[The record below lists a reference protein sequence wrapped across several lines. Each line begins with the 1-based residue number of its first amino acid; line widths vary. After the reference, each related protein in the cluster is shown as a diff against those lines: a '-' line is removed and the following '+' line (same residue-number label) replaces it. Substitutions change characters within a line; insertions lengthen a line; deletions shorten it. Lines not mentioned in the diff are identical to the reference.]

1 MKERF
6 SNILAWGSFVPF
18 ATMLSLA
25 IYFLTVEKESVKRV
39 LESSEFYIPAV
50 VYVCCATL
58 NYLIVGRFRLLPWK

>member
-25 IYFLTVEKESVKRV
+25 IYLVTVEK
-39 LESSEFYIPAV
+39 
-50 VYVCCATL
+50 
-58 NYLIVGRFRLLPWK
+58 